1 MNMHDNQLEQRI
13 KDSLEQRSL
22 TPQRDLWAEIAV
34 QTANQRTDSGL
45 GKWWLAAACL
55 LLFGLGVLFLNRE
68 REPEIRVV
76 TKTIS
81 APDTKLQA
89 SQQVIAT
96 EQLSSK
102 EPGVHENKPLLPATE
117 PTQTPPQA
125 LAEKT
130 RKPDL
135 KDHLAPVLP
144 EAVKTPK
151 VLIATADSAQHKPK
165 RKKYVDA
172 STLLFSVEHKDVIE
186 KTKDGSNVATIDLN
200 TK

>member
-13 KDSLEQRSL
+13 KDSLEKRSL
-22 TPQRDLWAEIAV
+22 TPQRDLWAEIEV
-34 QTANQRTDSGL
+34 QTANQQSGS
-45 GKWWLAAACL
+45 GSAKWWLAAACV
-55 LLFGLGVLFLNRE
+55 LLFGLGALFLNRE
-68 REPEIRVV
+68 KEPEIRVV

-81 APDTKLQA
+81 GPDTKLQA
-89 SQQVIAT
+89 SQQIIAT

-102 EPGVHENKPLLPATE
+102 ELRAHEDKPLLSVTE
-117 PTQTPPQA
+117 PTQAPPQI

-130 RKPDL
+130 RKPDV